1 MPAVVRRVVH
11 YKDEIQPF
19 KQLYSQLT
27 FFNFYKKYRPGILL
41 CTVLVARLEGYNV
54 WRFLLRA
61 TRRSDLI
68 SLIEWTAIT
77 AVSHVGCFLFR
88 FLF

>member
-19 KQLYSQLT
+19 KRLYSQLT

-41 CTVLVARLEGYNV
+41 CTVLVARLEGYTV
-54 WRFLLRA
+54 TFGVSCYAPRVGATSFL
-61 TRRSDLI
+61 
-68 SLIEWTAIT
+68 
-77 AVSHVGCFLFR
+77 
-88 FLF
+88 